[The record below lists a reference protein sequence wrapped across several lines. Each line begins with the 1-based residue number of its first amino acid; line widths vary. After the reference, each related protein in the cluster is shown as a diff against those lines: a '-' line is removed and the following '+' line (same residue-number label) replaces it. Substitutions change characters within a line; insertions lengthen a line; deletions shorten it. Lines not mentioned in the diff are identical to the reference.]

1 MGRVGLPYSGVE
13 LPYGGVKLPY
23 GEAGEP
29 VRVTTL
35 ARAVHDIEADK
46 DQVVIVV
53 DGTGRSDLHVME
65 VRGPGPLGRK

>member
-1 MGRVGLPYSGVE
+1 M
-13 LPYGGVKLPY
+13 
-23 GEAGEP
+23 
-29 VRVTTL
+29 RVTTL